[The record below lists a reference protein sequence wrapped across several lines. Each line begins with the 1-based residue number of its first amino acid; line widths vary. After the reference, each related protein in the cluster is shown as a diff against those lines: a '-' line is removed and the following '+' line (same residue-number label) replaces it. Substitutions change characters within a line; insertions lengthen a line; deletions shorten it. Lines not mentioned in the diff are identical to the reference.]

1 MDRPDLRR
9 MIATWLRATLMHR
22 ADYRI
27 LLPEVNDLQELR
39 IMLADRLEEWA
50 HQYKTEGMQQGM
62 RQGMQQGMQQ
72 GVQQGMQ
79 QGEALALQK
88 LLTKR
93 FGAISPEILAQ
104 ISSARTE
111 QIELWL
117 DQVMD
122 AQSMETLFGGPAA
135 H

>member
-1 MDRPDLRR
+1 
-9 MIATWLRATLMHR
+9 
-22 ADYRI
+22 
-27 LLPEVNDLQELR
+27 
-39 IMLADRLEEWA
+39 MLADRLEEWA

-62 RQGMQQGMQQ
+62 
-72 GVQQGMQ
+72 Q

-93 FGAISPEILAQ
+93 FGEISPDILAR

-111 QIELWL
+111 QIDLWL
-117 DQVMD
+117 DQIMD
-122 AQSMETLFGGPAA
+122 AQSIENLFGGPAT

>member
-1 MDRPDLRR
+1 
-9 MIATWLRATLMHR
+9 
-22 ADYRI
+22 
-27 LLPEVNDLQELR
+27 
-39 IMLADRLEEWA
+39 MLADRLEEWA

-72 GVQQGMQ
+72 G
-79 QGEALALQK
+79 EALALQK

-93 FGAISPEILAQ
+93 FGEISPDILAR

-111 QIELWL
+111 QIDLWL
-117 DQVMD
+117 DQIMD
-122 AQSMETLFGGPAA
+122 AQSIENLFGGPAT